1 MTELCKEIIKILDAN
16 NLSYTLMG
24 AKNDD
29 TWMVYPSHKNRLWEI
44 DTNLSG
50 IFNHQGETS
59 ILIKTNPNQWQELDN
74 SFKYGY
80 VDYIEYYITTIEDFN
95 QHLDELL
102 FINNAYNILHPTYKN
117 T

>member
-16 NLSYTLMG
+16 NLSYSIMR

-29 TWMVYPSHKNRLWEI
+29 TWIVYPSTTNRLWEI
-44 DTNLSG
+44 DTNLGSLYK
-50 IFNHQGETS
+50 HCGETN
-59 ILIKTNPNQWQELDN
+59 ILIKTNPNQWTELDG

-80 VDYIEYYITTIEDFN
+80 ADYIEYYITTIEEFN

-102 FINNAYNILHPTYKN
+102 FINNAYNILHPKH
-117 T
+117 